1 MSSLSVVIPRYQP
14 GLKFETTLGSVLRYR
29 LARHQIIAV
38 MPQDQFDDYGLAD
51 EVTFVACQEQP
62 GYRPFLKAV
71 LPQVTGEVVFVL
83 QPGVEVSSQWFA
95 PAMRA
100 LSERSV
106 GCVSL
111 AVESGMG
118 GGLKRSLG
126 LGLRTDF
133 AAFHVADRKNSVVG
147 PTGLAAAFRTELL
160 RRLLPVIDEV
170 DDRLFGLEFALSAR
184 LLGLQCSA
192 VDESGIS
199 VSESLSTGVFGN
211 YSSGLFAARLRERYS
226 LANRSVLSKVAGA
239 FRRMTDL
246 VTPARWSFLV
256 GQYRARQFLVADAE
270 YASRLSVMIRETG
283 IDYSPAAMK
292 PGKAA

>member
-51 EVTFVACQEQP
+51 EVTFVASQEQP
-62 GYRPFLKAV
+62 GHRPFLKAV

-83 QPGVEVSSQWFA
+83 HPGVEVSSQWFA

-133 AAFHVADRKNSVVG
+133 APFHVADRKDSVVG

-160 RRLLPVIDEV
+160 RRLLPVIDTV
-170 DDRLFGLEFALSAR
+170 DDQLFGLEFALSAR
-184 LLGLQCSA
+184 LLGLRCSA
-192 VDESGIS
+192 VDESG
-199 VSESLSTGVFGN
+199 VTLADSLPDGLFSNFR
-211 YSSGLFAARLRERYS
+211 SGLFATRLRERYS
-226 LANRSVLSKVAGA
+226 LTCRSSLARIAGGL
-239 FRRMTDL
+239 RRIADL
-246 VTPARWSFLV
+246 ATPSRWSFVL
-256 GQYRARQFLVADAE
+256 GQHRARKFFDADAE
-270 YASRLSVMIRETG
+270 YAAKLAAAIQEPDSGDSC
-283 IDYSPAAMK
+283 SAMK
-292 PGKAA
+292 IGKAA